1 MSARSHRAAE
11 FGPLG
16 LIDLTRLFAAEVAV
30 GKYPFVEY
38 DEDERWHQRIYRDQR
53 VDIWL
58 ISWLPSQATSLHD
71 HGGSAGAFS
80 VIEGQLI
87 ETVAAGHIGAGP
99 ARPLVELARRTD
111 DSVGFSKHYIHDV
124 RNAGERPAVSVH
136 AYSPPLTSMTY
147 YDLEAGELIPI
158 ATVLT
163 DDPEHELTAADLE
176 AAS

>member
-1 MSARSHRAAE
+1 LMEHDKLSFPEAVEDLAAR
-11 FGPLG
+11 LG
-16 LIDLTRLFAAEVAV
+16 LEV
-30 GKYPFVEY
+30 P
-38 DEDERWHQRIYRDQR
+38 H
-53 VDIWL
+53 
-58 ISWLPSQATSLHD
+58 
-71 HGGSAGAFS
+71 
-80 VIEGQLI
+80 
-87 ETVAAGHIGAGP
+87 ETGNAQP
-99 ARPLVELARRTD
+99 KARRTD